1 MNKIEELIEQL
12 CPEGVEFRELSKC
25 ALINRGRRVT
35 KSELKPENKYP
46 VYSGGVTPMGYF
58 EKSNQSANTIT
69 VVKYGTAGFVNFI
82 TEDFWANDVCYCLK
96 PDVSLNNKF
105 LFYYLKNK
113 QLDINSLATNAIPAH
128 LPSES
133 IGKFLIP
140 LPPLPIQEEIVDTL
154 NKLTEL
160 QEELQEEL
168 QARARQYEYYR
179 NGLLNFEGKDLEWKT
194 LGDVAKILRGT
205 ALTEKDSTSNE
216 FPVIANAP
224 NPVYSHGKYN
234 RTGETVVIAR
244 SGAYAGL
251 VSYWN
256 MTFFLTDAFSIHPNN
271 KLFNT
276 KFVYYLL
283 KRDQDKIHQ
292 MKKGSG
298 VPHVRAN
305 DFNSYSIPMP
315 PLHEQERIVG
325 ILDKFE
331 ALVNDISIGLPAE
344 IKARR
349 KQYEYYRGKLLDFK
363 SISNG

>member
-1 MNKIEELIEQL
+1 MKSVLTMKIPIL
-12 CPEGVEFRELSKC
+12 
-25 ALINRGRRVT
+25 
-35 KSELKPENKYP
+35 
-46 VYSGGVTPMGYF
+46 
-58 EKSNQSANTIT
+58 
-69 VVKYGTAGFVNFI
+69 
-82 TEDFWANDVCYCLK
+82 
-96 PDVSLNNKF
+96 
-105 LFYYLKNK
+105 
-113 QLDINSLATNAIPAH
+113 
-128 LPSES
+128 
-133 IGKFLIP
+133 
-140 LPPLPIQEEIVDTL
+140 PLPIQQEIVNILDKFT
-154 NKLTEL
+154 KLQAEL
-160 QEELQEEL
+160 QAEL

-179 NGLLNFEGKDLEWKT
+179 NDLLNFEGKDLEWKT
-194 LGDVAKILRGT
+194 LGKVAKILRGT
-205 ALTEKDSTSNE
+205 ALTEKESTSDE

-234 RTGETVVIAR
+234 RTGETIVIAR

-283 KRDQDKIHQ
+283 KRNQDKIHQ

-344 IKARR
+344 IKARS

-363 SISNG
+363 DINNG